1 MLPPSIPFFNVEKKA
16 LKRNEIGIN
25 PLREYIVS
33 LPSFTLSNILIKYSL
48 SRHIYDE
55 SELLIWAR
63 DWKPLT
69 EWILNVPLLVKVLPF
84 LSIFEVLP
92 FLLSIWVLTSQ
103 IRITRLDN
111 RLNSLNK
118 NSLAVIYLI
127 SSIKKF
133 SIDFDNKAKNLG
145 VFPNTKI

>member
-1 MLPPSIPFFNVEKKA
+1 MLPPFIPFFMWSKEA

-84 LSIFEVLP
+84 LSVFEVLP
-92 FLLSIWVLTSQ
+92 FLFSIWVLTSQ

-127 SSIKKF
+127 SGIKSF
-133 SIDFDNKAKNLG
+133 QLTLI
-145 VFPNTKI
+145 TKRKI